1 MSESTMES
9 DHSLENLSDLEEGSN
24 RQDLV
29 YGKGTGKRGR
39 WWFGGKARKRSRNKT
54 VGEREEKEEESG
66 N

>member
-9 DHSLENLSDLEEGSN
+9 DHSLANLSDLEGGSN

-39 WWFGGKARKRSRNKT
+39 WWFGGKALKRSGNKT
-54 VGEREEKEEESG
+54 VGESRERGRKRD
-66 N
+66 